1 MGPHAV
7 RKAIRASAPPNAEA
21 NIATWLDW
29 LENVEGSEVNLG
41 LGNCLDIGTSLGLV
55 NLSCKVI
62 TVAGTNGKG
71 SSCGYLE
78 ALLLDLGHKVGTYT
92 SPHIAYFN
100 ERIRI
105 NGDNVSAEEICKAFH
120 ALSIIPNSSAL
131 TYFEFITVA
140 SLNIFDTYELDFV
153 ILEIGLG
160 GRLDAVNI
168 VESDVALITSIGLD
182 HIEWLGKTREEIA
195 LEKAG
200 IMRSGKPAVCS
211 DQEVPRSIYAHAEVI
226 EAELSVLGVDYFLEL
241 EDNYWEWSSH
251 GKSFSRLPYPAM
263 LGAHQLRNISGV
275 LKVLDLLNI
284 DEKLLESSVRRVC
297 PSLTIPGR
305 LESIPNSLGFEIF
318 IDVAHNE
325 PAAEILSKQIL
336 GMRKVQRT
344 GCILGMLSTKDN
356 VGFLTHL
363 IPLVDHFFLVELDH
377 PDALSAEAIMEIAK
391 NLDKKLETSCHSSC
405 GQVLGE
411 IFESNDFVDR
421 LIITGSFVTVG
432 EATKFF
438 QENTVE

>member
-1 MGPHAV
+1 
-7 RKAIRASAPPNAEA
+7 
-21 NIATWLDW
+21 
-29 LENVEGSEVNLG
+29 
-41 LGNCLDIGTSLGLV
+41 
-55 NLSCKVI
+55 
-62 TVAGTNGKG
+62 
-71 SSCGYLE
+71 
-78 ALLLDLGHKVGTYT
+78 
-92 SPHIAYFN
+92 
-100 ERIRI
+100 
-105 NGDNVSAEEICKAFH
+105 
-120 ALSIIPNSSAL
+120 
-131 TYFEFITVA
+131 
-140 SLNIFDTYELDFV
+140 
-153 ILEIGLG
+153 
-160 GRLDAVNI
+160 
-168 VESDVALITSIGLD
+168 
-182 HIEWLGKTREEIA
+182 
-195 LEKAG
+195 
-200 IMRSGKPAVCS
+200 
-211 DQEVPRSIYAHAEVI
+211 
-226 EAELSVLGVDYFLEL
+226 
-241 EDNYWEWSSH
+241 
-251 GKSFSRLPYPAM
+251 M
-263 LGAHQLRNISGV
+263 LGTHQLRNISGV

-432 EATKFF
+432 EATRFF
-438 QENTVE
+438 QESTVE